1 MLYFR
6 NISESRVRIQALAS
20 GSRKSQP
27 PMITNK
33 NGVDSS
39 RNDDYSTNSQSN
51 LHFSL
56 TSGGGG
62 GASGMHGNTRVV
74 PINRNAGKKG
84 ETKEKVIV
92 QETGIFFKV
101 SYNLYGK

>member
-1 MLYFR
+1 
-6 NISESRVRIQALAS
+6 
-20 GSRKSQP
+20 
-27 PMITNK
+27 MITYQNSADGSK
-33 NGVDSS
+33 NDQHSK
-39 RNDDYSTNSQSN
+39 NSQNN

-74 PINRNAGKKG
+74 PINRNAGQKG

-92 QETGIFFKV
+92 QEAGIFFKV

>member
-1 MLYFR
+1 M
-6 NISESRVRIQALAS
+6 QALSS

-27 PMITNK
+27 PMITYQNSADGNK
-33 NGVDSS
+33 NDEH
-39 RNDDYSTNSQSN
+39 STNSQNN

-56 TSGGGG
+56 TSSGGG

-84 ETKEKVIV
+84 DEKVKV
-92 QETGIFFKV
+92 TTHETNIFYDV
-101 SYNLYGK
+101 SYNVYGK